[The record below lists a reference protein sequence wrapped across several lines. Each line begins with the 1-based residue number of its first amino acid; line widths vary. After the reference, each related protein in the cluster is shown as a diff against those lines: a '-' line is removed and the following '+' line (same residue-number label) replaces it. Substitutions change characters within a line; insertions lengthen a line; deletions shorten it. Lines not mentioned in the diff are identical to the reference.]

1 MDRTLLKYNLQF
13 FGDKDNDNGADTD
26 SQDNNS
32 DDSSNAGN
40 ADNPEIDAS
49 AFADLISEKDKEIQQ
64 LQQDVTELK
73 KSNAQLLLRI
83 SANNKTDKTFDDN
96 LLELTGCKPRKE

>member
-13 FGDKDNDNGADTD
+13 FGDIDDDIGADIDNKDNISNDI
-26 SQDNNS
+26 
-32 DDSSNAGN
+32 SNAGN
-40 ADNPEIDAS
+40 VDNPEIDTS